1 MPNAA
6 YAPTKLV
13 GHWLTKHIH
22 LEEPE
27 ITAFPICPGFVTA
40 RVLSSL
46 LLLLLPPPAI
56 FSPPFPVIS

>member
-1 MPNAA
+1 MQNAA

-27 ITAFPICPGFVTA
+27 ITAFPIDPGFVTA
-40 RVLSSL
+40 HISSSL
-46 LLLLLPPPAI
+46 LLPLLLPPATALHPLIA
-56 FSPPFPVIS
+56 